1 MTRNCIVKINTRRS
15 SKSCA
20 TCKHFCDVVTA
31 FSSGFNRVL
40 GTCKNPNQT
49 MTGKEVE
56 FAEYPCWEEK

>member
-1 MTRNCIVKINTRRS
+1 
-15 SKSCA
+15 
-20 TCKHFCDVVTA
+20 VVTA